1 MVDGADMHDFART
14 LVSAPRSITGDGV
27 RATLAGVSEQ
37 LPLVIHEVP
46 SGTPVLDWTVPP
58 EWNVREAWLA
68 APDGTRV
75 VDWSNSPLHLLGY
88 SVPTRGRFDLQA
100 LQPHLYS
107 LPDRPSL
114 IPYRTSYYTPS
125 WGFCLADAQRRTLT
139 EGEYEVCIDATFD
152 DAGSL
157 TYGEAFV
164 PGSEANEILIST
176 HVCHPAMANDNLSG
190 IAVAAALGAWIA
202 AEPRRWSYRILFVPG
217 TIGAI
222 TWLARNRART
232 AAIRA
237 GVVLTGLGDRAGFTY
252 KRSRQGSS
260 WTDRVL
266 EYVLREVDAESRII
280 DFSPY
285 GYDERQFCSPGFDL
299 PIGRLTRSPHG
310 EYPEYHTS
318 ADNLDFIT
326 PTQLGNSLL
335 VLKRAV
341 EIFESDRRY
350 VNTNPYGEPNLGRR
364 GLYRPVGGAIDQK
377 SVELGYLWM
386 LSQADGTRSV
396 LEVAHKSGV
405 GYDALRDASR
415 ALVAAGLLEDA
426 GSGPR

>member
-1 MVDGADMHDFART
+1 MYDLART

-37 LPLVIHEVP
+37 LPLTIHEVP

-75 VDWSNSPLHLLGY
+75 VDWSNNPLHLLGY
-88 SVPTRGRFDLQA
+88 SVPTQGRFDLQS

-139 EGEYEVCIDATFD
+139 DGEYEICIDATSD

-164 PGSEANEILIST
+164 PGSVEDEVLIST

-190 IAVAAALGAWIA
+190 IVVATGLGAWIA
-202 AEPRRWSYRILFVPG
+202 AQPRRWSYRILFVPG
-217 TIGAI
+217 TIGSI
-222 TWLARNRART
+222 TWLARNRAQT
-232 AAIRA
+232 VAIKA

-266 EYVLREVDAESRII
+266 EYVLSTVDAESRII

-299 PIGRLTRSPHG
+299 PIGRLTRSPPG

-318 ADNLDFIT
+318 GDNLDFIT

-335 VLKRAV
+335 VLQRAV

-350 VNTNPYGEPNLGRR
+350 VNTHPYGEPNLGRR
-364 GLYRPVGGAIDQK
+364 GLYRPLGGAIDQK

-386 LSQADGTRSV
+386 LSQSDGTRSV
-396 LEVAHKSGV
+396 LEVAQTSGV
-405 GYDALRDASR
+405 GFDALRDASR
-415 ALVAAGLLEDA
+415 ALVAAGLLEDV
-426 GSGPR
+426 GSGPL